1 MPVACYLKKDSL
13 AYLTGSRIALN
24 FRAAARAVRLNISK
38 DDEQRY
44 SAHSLR
50 VWACV
55 LLDEAGKSPDYIK
68 KCLRWMGDSFRMY
81 LRDTHVIQDQ
91 HREALRASSEE
102 VMDLVSALP
111 ADILRLSIMSEGTAG
126 DEEDMGAYHDDMD

>member
-1 MPVACYLKKDSL
+1 MTVACYLKKDAL
-13 AYLTGSRIALN
+13 AYLTGSRIVPH
-24 FRAAARAVRLNISK
+24 FRAAAKAARPIISK
-38 DDEQRY
+38 DEEQRY
-44 SAHSLR
+44 SDHLLR

-55 LLDEAGKSPDYIK
+55 LLDKAGKSPDYIK
-68 KCLRWMGDSFRMY
+68 KYLRWMGDSFRMY

-111 ADILRLSIMSEGTAG
+111 ADILRLSIMSDGTAG
-126 DEEDMGAYHDDMD
+126 EEEDMGVYQDDMD